1 MYKLGV
7 MGKGISYSLSPQ
19 IHKEFAKQFDIKID
33 YQIYDIEDDPLN
45 FVEGFFAKGE
55 LHPILLESGWNMI
68 GYLRDEPE
76 SVQVIF
82 NDLVTQGIIRLVKDY
97 QGNIYLPEWNFNA
110 IGNMEPGLG
119 YQVKTFNEGVLL
131 Y

>member
-45 FVEGFFAKGE
+45 FVEDFFC
-55 LHPILLESGWNMI
+55 
-68 GYLRDEPE
+68 
-76 SVQVIF
+76 
-82 NDLVTQGIIRLVKDY
+82 
-97 QGNIYLPEWNFNA
+97 
-110 IGNMEPGLG
+110 
-119 YQVKTFNEGVLL
+119 
-131 Y
+131 